1 MAYKL
6 IFEERSQ
13 STETLR
19 TVERPALPPREI
31 PAPYFLA
38 EILSLDKL
46 SLDERREIHKA
57 KLAYG
62 DVRLWQDG

>member
-6 IFEERSQ
+6 IFEERSK

-19 TVERPALPPREI
+19 TVERPSEI

-38 EILSLDKL
+38 EILSLHRL
-46 SLDERREIHKA
+46 SPDERRQIHKA